1 MNSLGAVKI
10 QNNIYE
16 VIMKLKKKISIYILL
31 ILSVLALSSVNVFSW
46 NSHYFYTEL
55 AIKNNDWV
63 NNFPEIEVTPYT
75 YEDIDQDEY
84 NPEFVIKYVEGE
96 IGEKVKASDVLK
108 NYSDE
113 PDWDLDTNLELNKL
127 QALTGG
133 SQGYRHMYFSVFAG
147 LLKAGDA
154 PKRANHFFEM
164 SKSAFGKGDNYW
176 GFRFA
181 ARAIHYLE
189 DISQPYHTYPAPL
202 DVLFKKFFNV
212 KKLTVLVT
220 NAHYGYE
227 DFNGYL
233 FEHKKDE
240 FYNLLPEVKTV
251 KMDNVAD
258 SAIKLS
264 KEARKDFTL
273 SYRETMQLFPVLDN
287 DQELLI
293 LEEQEIVRIANS
305 PDSQELIN
313 LMKKD
318 ILLGLG
324 YLNGFFDL
332 LKKSIK

>member
-1 MNSLGAVKI
+1 
-10 QNNIYE
+10 
-16 VIMKLKKKISIYILL
+16 MKLKKKILIYILL
-31 ILSVLALSSVNVFSW
+31 ILSVLALSYINAFSW

-84 NPEFVIKYVEGE
+84 NPEFAIKYFEGE
-96 IGEKVKASDVLK
+96 IGEKVKASDILI

-233 FEHKKDE
+233 FEHKKEE

-251 KMDNVAD
+251 KMDDVAD

-273 SYRETMQLFPVLDN
+273 SYRETMQLFSVLDN
-287 DQELLI
+287 DQELVI

-305 PDSQELIN
+305 PDSQELID

>member
-1 MNSLGAVKI
+1 V
-10 QNNIYE
+10 
-16 VIMKLKKKISIYILL
+16 KLKKKISIFILL
-31 ILSVLALSSVNVFSW
+31 ILSVLALSFINAFSW

-55 AIKNNDWV
+55 AIKNNELI
-63 NNFPEIEVTPYT
+63 NNFPEIEITPYT

-84 NPEFVIKYVEGE
+84 NPEFAIKYLEGE
-96 IGEKVKASDVLK
+96 IGEKVKASSILI

-113 PDWDLDTNLELNKL
+113 PDWNLDTNLNLNKI

-133 SQGYRHMYFSVFAG
+133 SQGYRHMYFSVFGG

-164 SKSAFGKGDNYW
+164 SKIAFGKGDNYW
-176 GFRFA
+176 GFRFT

-233 FEHKKDE
+233 FENKKEE

-251 KMDNVAD
+251 KMDDVVD

-273 SYRETMQLFPVLDN
+273 SYRETMKLFPVLDN
-287 DQELLI
+287 EQELLI
-293 LEEQEIVRIANS
+293 LEEQEIIRIANS
-305 PDSQELIN
+305 SDSQELVN

-318 ILLGLG
+318 LLLGLG
-324 YLNGFFDL
+324 YLDGFFDL
-332 LKKSIK
+332 LEESIK

>member
-1 MNSLGAVKI
+1 V
-10 QNNIYE
+10 
-16 VIMKLKKKISIYILL
+16 KLKKKISIFILL
-31 ILSVLALSSVNVFSW
+31 ILSILALSFINAFSW

-55 AIKNNDWV
+55 AIKNNEWI
-63 NNFPEIEVTPYT
+63 NNFPEIEITPYT

-84 NPEFVIKYVEGE
+84 NPEFAIKYLEGE
-96 IGEKVKASDVLK
+96 IGEKVKASSILI

-113 PDWDLDTNLELNKL
+113 PDWNLDTNLNLNKI

-133 SQGYRHMYFSVFAG
+133 SQGYRHMYFSVFGG

-164 SKSAFGKGDNYW
+164 SKIAFGKGDNYW
-176 GFRFA
+176 GFRFT

-233 FEHKKDE
+233 FENKKEE

-251 KMDNVAD
+251 KMDDVVD

-273 SYRETMQLFPVLDN
+273 SYRETMKLFPVLDN
-287 DQELLI
+287 EQELLI
-293 LEEQEIVRIANS
+293 LEEQEIIRTANS
-305 PDSQELIN
+305 SDSQELVN

-318 ILLGLG
+318 LLLGLG
-324 YLNGFFDL
+324 YLDGFFDL
-332 LKKSIK
+332 LEESIK

>member
-1 MNSLGAVKI
+1 
-10 QNNIYE
+10 
-16 VIMKLKKKISIYILL
+16 MKLKKKISIFILL
-31 ILSVLALSSVNVFSW
+31 ILSVFILSPINIFSW
-46 NSHYFYTEL
+46 NSHFFYTEL
-55 AIKNNDWV
+55 VIKNNDWIS
-63 NNFPEIEVTPYT
+63 NFPEIEVTPYT
-75 YEDIDQDEY
+75 YEEIDRDEY

-96 IGEKVKASDVLK
+96 IGGKTKASNILI

-127 QALTGG
+127 QTLTGG

-154 PKRANHFFEM
+154 PKRAKAGDAPKRANHFFEM
-164 SKSAFGKGDNYW
+164 SKTAFGKGDNYW

-189 DISQPYHTYPAPL
+189 DVSQPYHTYPAPL

-212 KKLTVLVT
+212 KKLTILVT

-233 FEHKKDE
+233 FEYKKEE

-251 KMDNVAD
+251 KIDDVID
-258 SAIKLS
+258 STIKLS

-273 SYRETMQLFPVLDN
+273 SYRETMKLFPVLDN

-293 LEEQEIVRIANS
+293 LEKQEIIRVANS

-318 ILLGLG
+318 MLLGLG

-332 LKKSIK
+332 LRESIE

>member
-1 MNSLGAVKI
+1 
-10 QNNIYE
+10 
-16 VIMKLKKKISIYILL
+16 MKLEKKISIYILL
-31 ILSVLALSSVNVFSW
+31 ILSVLILNSVNVFSW
-46 NSHYFYTEL
+46 NSHFFYTEL
-55 AIKNNDWV
+55 AIKNNDWI
-63 NNFPEIEVTPYT
+63 NNFPEIEITPYT

-96 IGEKVKASDVLK
+96 IGEKVKASDILIS
-108 NYSDE
+108 YSDE

-127 QALTGG
+127 QTLTGG

-147 LLKAGDA
+147 LLKAGEA

-164 SKSAFGKGDNYW
+164 SKIAFGKGDNYW

-189 DISQPYHTYPAPL
+189 DLSQPYHTYPAPL

-227 DFNGYL
+227 GFNGYL
-233 FEHKKDE
+233 FKYKKDK
-240 FYNLLPEVKTV
+240 FYSILPEVKNV
-251 KMDNVAD
+251 KMDDMVKA
-258 SAIKLS
+258 AIKLS

-273 SYRETMQLFPVLDN
+273 SYRETMKLFPVLDN

-293 LEEQEIVRIANS
+293 LEEQEIIKIANS

-332 LKKSIK
+332 LEESVE